1 MCPHVYLEGSI
12 HGRFLVRHMLPD
24 HPGNSVDHSDGM
36 VDGFWEETIVA
47 NGFFKDF
54 YDSTIVVNYFVKF

>member
-1 MCPHVYLEGSI
+1 
-12 HGRFLVRHMLPD
+12 
-24 HPGNSVDHSDGM
+24 M

-54 YDSTIVVNYFVKF
+54 NNSTIVVNYFVKFEPLVSMVFQWFFTI

>member
-1 MCPHVYLEGSI
+1 
-12 HGRFLVRHMLPD
+12 
-24 HPGNSVDHSDGM
+24 M

-54 YDSTIVVNYFVKF
+54 YNSTIVINYFVKFEPLVSMVFQWFFYYLTIAIESMVL